1 VEGIT
6 MAKNPY
12 INIYAGDPTEGEK
25 DGFAIS
31 SDGSF
36 SAPLS
41 VLFDVMNA
49 DDEERSG
56 ASSWEYFSVY
66 KYVKLA
72 VRLEEG
78 FEVDGG
84 VSISVPWGNWEFTTT
99 SPSLGAA
106 WSRSISFPDSRISD
120 VNRIFYA
127 RLGTIRKAPAPP
139 SDYLTGRDSL
149 LTLSAKIFPA

>member
-1 VEGIT
+1 

-12 INIYAGDPTEGEK
+12 INIYAGDPAEGEK

-41 VLFDVMNA
+41 VLFDVLNA
-49 DDEERSG
+49 DDEARDG
-56 ASSWEYFSVY
+56 ASSWEYYTVY

-72 VRLEEG
+72 VRLEPGYTLESG
-78 FEVDGG
+78 
-84 VSISVPWGNWEFTTT
+84 SYLTISVPSGNWSFTTET
-99 SPSLGAA
+99 PPSTKAT
-106 WSRSISFPDSRISD
+106 WTRTISFPASRISD

-127 RLGTIRKAPAPP
+127 RLRAGRYAPAPP
-139 SDYLTGRDSL
+139 SSYLTGRDSL

>member
-1 VEGIT
+1 

-41 VLFDVMNA
+41 VLFDVLNA
-49 DDEERSG
+49 DDEERNG
-56 ASSWEYFSVY
+56 ASSWEYYTVY

-72 VRLEEG
+72 VRLESG
-78 FEVDGG
+78 YMLKSG
-84 VSISVPWGNWEFTTT
+84 SSLAISVPSGNWSFTAA
-99 SPSLGAA
+99 SPSINATWA
-106 WSRSISFPDSRISD
+106 RTINFSANDISD

-127 RLGTIRKAPAPP
+127 RLSAGRYAPAPP
-139 SDYLTGRDSL
+139 SNHLTGRDSL
-149 LTLSAKIFPA
+149 LTLSAKIFPV

>member
-1 VEGIT
+1 

-12 INIYAGDPTEGEK
+12 INIYGGEVTAGEK

-31 SDGSF
+31 SSGSF

-41 VLFDVMNA
+41 VLFDVLNA
-49 DDEERSG
+49 DDEERNG
-56 ASSWEYFSVY
+56 ASSWEYYTVY

-72 VRLEEG
+72 VRLEPGYTLESG
-78 FEVDGG
+78 SDLA
-84 VSISVPWGNWEFTTT
+84 ISVPSGNWSFTKD
-99 SPSLGAA
+99 SPSTKAT
-106 WSRSISFPDSRISD
+106 WTRTISFPANRISD

-127 RLGTIRKAPAPP
+127 RLSAGRYAPAPP
-139 SDYLTGRDSL
+139 SSYLTGRDSL